1 MNPDY
6 PLMANAIYSEDEIQI
21 ILMIWGLPWERMNL
35 AEANRLRVTSYLI
48 QNAVVR
54 ANRYLDALRED
65 RYLEGTKILGK
76 DAFFHLVTAF
86 MNAKNDGL
94 AECTL
99 LKLDIKKE
107 KFQTK
112 SALLE
117 KNLRRSDYLGI
128 INGELYALLTN
139 TNEENASYVIRRF
152 EKIGCS
158 STIAGREVVEC

>member
-1 MNPDY
+1 MY
-6 PLMANAIYSEDEIQI
+6 IAQT
-21 ILMIWGLPWERMNL
+21 G
-35 AEANRLRVTSYLI
+35 
-48 QNAVVR
+48 
-54 ANRYLDALRED
+54 
-65 RYLEGTKILGK
+65 
-76 DAFFHLVTAF
+76 
-86 MNAKNDGL
+86 
-94 AECTL
+94 
-99 LKLDIKKE
+99 IKKE